1 MSWIQWKI
9 DIQLLQTTNIYVT
22 LVGTIGD
29 ELELLI
35 LTVIQDLL
43 HDAMQVPVVS
53 ILSVTHVSC

>member
-22 LVGTIGD
+22 SVGTIGD

-53 ILSVTHVSC
+53 IYL